1 MDDDEHLS
9 AARKQMLAA
18 HIVEACAAGH
28 GGREELRAVCREAG
42 MTTQEEQSAFNAWGG
57 LLRALCENGT
67 LVHAAQQEK
76 AFLPCPPFSPMPE
89 EDARRELLRRYLCS
103 YGPAT
108 IKDMSYFFSSPQRA
122 LLPMLE
128 SLSPAEFN
136 CEGKIFYS
144 LCDNGTISDFRCCRF
159 LAGFDPLM
167 LGYEKKD
174 SLFLPA
180 HALLAIFS
188 LAGIVRPAILLDG
201 RVVGF
206 WKRSGKSLFLTG
218 SEPLQTLQRKRIEEE
233 AERLWGDGL
242 KKISWEE

>member
-1 MDDDEHLS
+1 MSGFCICQLS
-9 AARKQMLAA
+9 VA

-42 MTTQEEQSAFNAWGG
+42 MTAQEEQSAFNAWGG

-76 AFLPCPPFSPMPE
+76 AFLPCPPFSPMSE
-89 EDARRELLRRYLCS
+89 EDAKRELLRRYLCA

-108 IKDMSYFFSSPQRA
+108 ITDMSYFFSFPQRS
-122 LLPMLE
+122 LLPVLE
-128 SLSPAEFN
+128 SLSPAQN
-136 CEGKIFYS
+136 TCEGKTFYS
-144 LCDNGTISDFRCCRF
+144 LCDTSSIDDFRCCRF

-167 LGYEKKD
+167 LGYEKKE

-180 HALLAIFS
+180 HALRAIFS
-188 LAGIVRPAILLDG
+188 LSGIVRPAILLDG

-206 WKRSGKSLFLTG
+206 WKHSGKALLLTG
-218 SEPLQTLQRKRIEEE
+218 LEPLQALQRNRIEEE
-233 AERLWGDGL
+233 AEHLWGDGL
-242 KKISWEE
+242 KKISWME